1 MIIFPSRS
9 FSLFAA
15 SVYAPAVNIVM
26 SACQAVVRPL
36 LIFLLY
42 LSSGF
47 TAFSQLERDGTG
59 EVNGYQIGPGADL
72 RSADL
77 RGANLEG
84 ANLENADL
92 RGANLEGAD
101 LNMAS
106 LIGCNLDGVNI
117 AGANLNGVRIS
128 DANMAAAI
136 SGAGRATYL
145 KVLALEE
152 VGGEHESKLGLLIDG
167 AENREVRLGIL
178 EEIGGEHESKL
189 GLLIDNGENREVR
202 LANLEEVGGE
212 HESKLGLLTD
222 GGENRE
228 VRLDAMEA
236 GHTTQGI
243 EIASIHELLNGMNA
257 KLKQL
262 EAQIPALEAAIVE
275 RDEKIALLEK
285 RPTMEQLMEGRP
297 AGILLQVDEDGKGEV
312 TLSLRIEQSE
322 DLLHWT
328 PVEEVIKHT
337 FPIPD
342 NKRFYR
348 FALAR

>member
-1 MIIFPSRS
+1 MNMIIFPSRS
-9 FSLFAA
+9 FSFFA
-15 SVYAPAVNIVM
+15 VRVDAPVVHFVM

-36 LIFLLY
+36 LICLLY
-42 LSSGF
+42 LSSVITG
-47 TAFSQLERDGTG
+47 FSQLERDGTG

-77 RGANLEG
+77 RGADLKG

-117 AGANLNGVRIS
+117 SGANLNGVRIS

-145 KVLALEE
+145 KVIALEE
-152 VGGEHESKLGLLIDG
+152 IGGEHESKLGLLIDG
-167 AENREVRLGIL
+167 AENREVRLGNL

-189 GLLIDNGENREVR
+189 GLLIDGAENREVR
-202 LANLEEVGGE
+202 I
-212 HESKLGLLTD
+212 K
-222 GGENRE
+222 
-228 VRLDAMEA
+228 AMEE
-236 GHTTQGI
+236 GH
-243 EIASIHELLNGMNA
+243 ASQAMEMTSINELLNVMNA
-257 KLKQL
+257 KLEQL
-262 EAQIPALEAAIVE
+262 EARIPTLEAAIVE

-322 DLLHWT
+322 DLLNWT

>member
-152 VGGEHESKLGLLIDG
+152 VGGEHESKLGLL
-167 AENREVRLGIL
+167 
-178 EEIGGEHESKL
+178 
-189 GLLIDNGENREVR
+189 
-202 LANLEEVGGE
+202 
-212 HESKLGLLTD
+212 TD